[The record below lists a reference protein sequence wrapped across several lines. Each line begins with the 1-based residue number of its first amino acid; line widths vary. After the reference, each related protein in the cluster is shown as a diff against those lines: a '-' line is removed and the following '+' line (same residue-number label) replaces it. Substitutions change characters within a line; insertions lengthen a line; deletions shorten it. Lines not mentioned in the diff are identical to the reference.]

1 MNAKK
6 QRMVLKIGGNEI
18 DDPRFLDDLANFI
31 KMARA
36 MSKQVTLVHGGGKAI
51 EDLQTRLGIPV
62 TKHEGLRVTTAA
74 GIEAV
79 RLALIAGTGQDI
91 TLHLQNKAIPA
102 VALSAASG
110 IGSPSLI
117 GSRLKNKPDLGFVG
131 EITQFHPQLI
141 TMLFEAGLVPVV
153 APLAIEPPQNWLNV
167 NADDAAVA
175 VASALEAEELLFI
188 TNVSGLKIDNKMVSE
203 IDGTA
208 MDLLLSHPDVSG
220 GMIPKLKAARHA
232 MKLGIA
238 TVGLGSLA
246 SYSSGTHSRF
256 YGAPRS

>member
-1 MNAKK
+1 MNSPK

-18 DDPRFLDDLANFI
+18 DDPRFLADLADFI
-31 KMARA
+31 KQTQ
-36 MSKQVTLVHGGGKAI
+36 SKGTQVTLVHGGGKAI

-79 RLALIAGTGQDI
+79 RLALIAGTGQTI
-91 TLHLQNKAIPA
+91 TLHLQNQAIPA

-110 IGSPSLI
+110 VGMPCLI
-117 GSRLKNKPDLGFVG
+117 GSRLKNKPELGFVG
-131 EITQFHPQLI
+131 EITQLDPQIIAVL
-141 TMLFEAGLVPVV
+141 LAAGLVPVI
-153 APLAIEPPQNWLNV
+153 APLAIEPPQTWLNV

-175 VASALEAEELLFI
+175 VASALGAEELLFV
-188 TNVSGLKIDNKMVSE
+188 TNASGLKIDNKIVSE

-208 MDLLLSHPDVSG
+208 MDQLISHPDVSG